1 MTIQQERAADKN
13 VGKTLSCSLDMKHI
27 VTVIAAA
34 AMLLAACGTSDGYFT
49 IEGRFLNMNQGD
61 IYVYSPDGVIN
72 GIDTIK
78 VNGGRFAMKIP
89 CTRQGT
95 LMLVF
100 PNFSRQPVFAQ
111 SGEGVDIKA
120 DASHLKEME
129 VTGTDDNELMTDFR
143 LATASAS
150 PPEAEKLAEHYIR
163 DNAGSPVA
171 TYLVGRYF
179 ATAGNAANLKK
190 ARELLSVIGK
200 AQPKNG
206 NVVRLRRHVD
216 MMLTANTGDVLPS
229 FTARTTSGT
238 TVTTATLKG
247 KYAVI
252 ATWASWSNESQN
264 AMRHIND
271 MADRQGGKVVAL
283 GICLDASPRECDKDA
298 QVQRYTVANV
308 CDGQLFD
315 SPLLRTLGLHAVPDN
330 ILVNPDGK
338 ILARGVAA
346 DELEK
351 YIR

>member
-1 MTIQQERAADKN
+1 
-13 VGKTLSCSLDMKHI
+13 
-27 VTVIAAA
+27 
-34 AMLLAACGTSDGYFT
+34 MLLAACGTSDGYFT
-49 IEGRFLNMNQGD
+49 IEGRFLNMNQGE

-163 DNAGSPVA
+163 DNAKSPVA

-179 ATAGNAANLKK
+179 ATAGNVANLKK
-190 ARELLSVIGK
+190 ARQLLSVIDK

-216 MMLTANTGDVLPS
+216 MMLTANTGDMLPR
-229 FTARTTSGT
+229 FTARTTNGK
-238 TVTTATLKG
+238 TVTAATLKG
-247 KYAVI
+247 KYAII
-252 ATWASWSNESQN
+252 ATWASWSSESQN
-264 AMRHIND
+264 AMRRINEVVN
-271 MADRQGGKVVAL
+271 RQGGKAVAL
-283 GICLDASPRECDKDA
+283 GICLDASRQECDNA
-298 QVQRYTVANV
+298 ARMQGYTVESV

-315 SPLLRTLGLHAVPDN
+315 SPLLRALGLHAVPDN
-330 ILVNPDGK
+330 IVVSPNGK
-338 ILARGVAA
+338 ILVRGVAA